1 MFVSQYVQQLL
12 VQNFALFFFF
22 FFSFQEK
29 KNAVLLLGNNLDFIQ
44 IVNQIHNSF
53 IFILCLLLHIN
64 YR

>member
-12 VQNFALFFFF
+12 VQNFAMFY
-22 FFSFQEK
+22 FSFQEK

-53 IFILCLLLHIN
+53 IFNLCLLLHIN